1 MTIERSATGG
11 GNRWADGAAASAKLA
26 HCNASIPP
34 TIFPTDIGDDRE
46 VATALMRC
54 DVVGAGEGTA
64 VKSGMTNLL
73 ASCLFRPAD
82 DMRHHRSSFACIL
95 WNIEART

>member
-1 MTIERSATGG
+1 
-11 GNRWADGAAASAKLA
+11 
-26 HCNASIPP
+26 
-34 TIFPTDIGDDRE
+34 